1 MKKNP
6 FRVKSKRYLRVQVL
20 PLRWSVALPQQ
31 ASVQRSPRFHIPE
44 NEKKISKL
52 DEVRLSFNFQM
63 KINILLCGSNQI

>member
-6 FRVKSKRYLRVQVL
+6 FRVKSKKYLRVQVL

-44 NEKKISKL
+44 NEIRFRS
-52 DEVRLSFNFQM
+52 
-63 KINILLCGSNQI
+63 